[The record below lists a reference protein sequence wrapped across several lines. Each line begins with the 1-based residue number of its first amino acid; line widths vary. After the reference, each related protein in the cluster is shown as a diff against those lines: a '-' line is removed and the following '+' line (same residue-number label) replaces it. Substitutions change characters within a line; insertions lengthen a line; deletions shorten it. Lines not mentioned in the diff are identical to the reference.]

1 MLNHRHYLTPCQ
13 WNLGSLGSKMGEN
26 DFHGNLESK
35 VMMTPVQLSTDHENC
50 IVIMNGQAWVM
61 VIFLTDHVCL
71 FFYISSSLWTFV
83 TCVGSCWKGL
93 WGFVCTK
100 MGVNRKQ
107 SYNSCVIAVLILL
120 ATHSVM
126 FRVKCWEISYT
137 PWFVKTCQY

>member
-1 MLNHRHYLTPCQ
+1 
-13 WNLGSLGSKMGEN
+13 MGEN

-35 VMMTPVQLSTDHENC
+35 VMMTPVQLSTDNENC

-71 FFYISSSLWTFV
+71 FFYISSCLWTFV
-83 TCVGSCWKGL
+83 TCVESCWKGL
-93 WGFVCTK
+93 GGFVGTK
-100 MGVNRKQ
+100 MGVDRKQ

-137 PWFVKTCQY
+137 P